1 MKVLRWILVIPA
13 TLLVYWIVYVLQ
25 SLMGALFNYGML
37 SQLGIKVFASII
49 AGVAGVSAA
58 IEIAP
63 NFKRVAAII
72 GAVAL
77 CAPCV
82 ISALLLLNGYDSS
95 VNDWF
100 VYIEGIATILSSI
113 WVCVK
118 YWQDEELVWD

>member
-58 IEIAP
+58 ISIAP
-63 NFKRVAAII
+63 NYKKAAAII
-72 GAVAL
+72 GAVVL
-77 CAPCV
+77 FIPT
-82 ISALLLLNGYDSS
+82 LLSLWLILNGQDYSGG
-95 VNDWF
+95 NWA
-100 VYIEGIATILSSI
+100 VYVEGIASTAASI
-113 WVCVK
+113 WTCVK
-118 YWQDEELVWD
+118 YWQDETL